1 MRNSTGSRVRQGI
14 DWLEAAADLA
24 GNGLSMLRRLSEA
37 VGALV
42 VVTAVT
48 IATMPGVRDA
58 TEQMVRGWFSS
69 DSSKAAAA
77 LTVSQASSA
86 AMDDGASSSAPRA
99 REALVETVR
108 WVHLESPDASVA
120 QYLSRRYHVAD
131 EAVRPLVLAAREAG
145 RESQLDPLLILAVMA
160 VESSLNPFAESPV
173 GAQGLMQVMTS
184 VHATRFG
191 LDGDLH
197 NALEPVAN
205 IRVGSAIL
213 SDAIRRG
220 GSLERGLQLYS
231 GAGNLRDDG
240 GYGIKVLGEMARL
253 KLAARGDVAAALAS
267 AGVRPD
273 GRTPIA
279 APSPAPQPIPATLTS
294 SSS

>member
-1 MRNSTGSRVRQGI
+1 MPNSTGSRVRQSV

-42 VVTAVT
+42 VVSAVA
-48 IATMPGVRDA
+48 IATMPTVRDA
-58 TEQMVRGWFSS
+58 TAQTVRGWFSS
-69 DSSKAAAA
+69 DAS
-77 LTVSQASSA
+77 TVQPSYAIQSTASS
-86 AMDDGASSSAPRA
+86 DASRGTPAA

-108 WVHLESPDASVA
+108 WVHLESPEASVA

-160 VESSLNPFAESPV
+160 VESSLNPFAESEV

-220 GSLERGLQLYS
+220 GSVERGLQLYV

-240 GYGIKVLGEMARL
+240 GYGSRVLAEMARL
-253 KLAARGDVAAALAS
+253 KMAASGDVAAALAS
-267 AGVRPD
+267 AGMRPD
-273 GRTPIA
+273 GRTPVA
-279 APSPAPQPIPATLTS
+279 VAPEAPRRLPASLTS
-294 SSS
+294 SAF

>member
-1 MRNSTGSRVRQGI
+1 MRNCIGRRVRQGI

-24 GNGLSMLRRLSEA
+24 GNGLGMLRRLSEA

-42 VVTAVT
+42 VISAVT
-48 IATMPGVRDA
+48 IATMPTLRDSTNQLVRS
-58 TEQMVRGWFSS
+58 WF
-69 DSSKAAAA
+69 
-77 LTVSQASSA
+77 VSQAQSA
-86 AMDDGASSSAPRA
+86 RLSVLSQPDAEDGVAATA
-99 REALVETVR
+99 HDALTGTVR
-108 WVHLESPDASVA
+108 WVHLEPADASVA

-184 VHATRFG
+184 VHSTRFE
-191 LDGDLH
+191 LDGDQFT
-197 NALEPVAN
+197 ALEPVAN

-220 GSLERGLQLYS
+220 GSLERGLQLYV
-231 GAGNLRDDG
+231 GAGNLPGDG
-240 GYGIKVLGEMARL
+240 GYAGRVLAEMGRL
-253 KLAARGDVAAALAS
+253 KMAAAGNVSAALAV
-267 AGVRPD
+267 G
-273 GRTPIA
+273 GA
-279 APSPAPQPIPATLTS
+279 APRADSRAAGGTQAAPASTVAS
-294 SSS
+294 SS

>member
-1 MRNSTGSRVRQGI
+1 MPNSTGSRVRQSI

-48 IATMPGVRDA
+48 IATMPTVRDA
-58 TEQMVRGWFSS
+58 TTQMVRGWFSS
-69 DSSKAAAA
+69 ESSTSRPSYAAA
-77 LTVSQASSA
+77 
-86 AMDDGASSSAPRA
+86 SAPVATDEASASLPAA
-99 REALVETVR
+99 REALVEKVR

-145 RESQLDPLLILAVMA
+145 RESQLDPLLILSVMA
-160 VESSLNPFAESPV
+160 VESSLNPFAESAV

-191 LDGDLH
+191 LDGDQH

-220 GSLERGLQLYS
+220 GSVERGLQLYV
-231 GAGNLRDDG
+231 GAGNQRDDG
-240 GYGIKVLGEMARL
+240 GYGLRVLTEMSRL
-253 KLAARGDVAAALAS
+253 KLAANGDVVAALAS

-273 GRTPIA
+273 GKTPIA
-279 APSPAPQPIPATLTS
+279 AGPAPAARPIPASLTTGS
-294 SSS
+294 

>member
-1 MRNSTGSRVRQGI
+1 MGSRFRQSL
-14 DWLEAAADLA
+14 DWVEAAADLA

-37 VGALV
+37 VGTLTV
-42 VVTAVT
+42 VAAVA
-48 IATMPGVRDA
+48 IATMPGVRES
-58 TEQMVRGWFSS
+58 TVSMVRGWFVA
-69 DSSKAAAA
+69 DSSSFQANATPASDQDDSNPA
-77 LTVSQASSA
+77 SPAGREGLTQ
-86 AMDDGASSSAPRA
+86 
-99 REALVETVR
+99 TVR

-184 VHATRFG
+184 VHSTRFG
-191 LDGDLH
+191 LDGDQH

-220 GSLERGLQLYS
+220 GSLGRGLQLYV
-231 GAGNLRDDG
+231 GAGNMADDG
-240 GYGIKVLGEMARL
+240 GYALRVLSEMARL
-253 KLAARGDVAAALAS
+253 KIAASGNVAAALATGAHADTRTVGSVIS
-267 AGVRPD
+267 APLPAPG
-273 GRTPIA
+273 A
-279 APSPAPQPIPATLTS
+279 APNPAVAS
-294 SSS
+294 SS

>member
-1 MRNSTGSRVRQGI
+1 MRNSMGSRVPQSI
-14 DWLEAAADLA
+14 DWVDAAADLA

-37 VGALV
+37 VGTLTV
-42 VVTAVT
+42 VAAVA
-48 IATMPGVRDA
+48 IATMPGVRES
-58 TEQMVRGWFSS
+58 TVSVVRGWFVA
-69 DSSKAAAA
+69 DSSSFESVA
-77 LTVSQASSA
+77 T
-86 AMDDGASSSAPRA
+86 SSSEPDEGAAPA
-99 REALVETVR
+99 PGAHDALAQSVR

-184 VHATRFG
+184 VHSTRFG
-191 LDGDLH
+191 LDGDQH

-220 GSLERGLQLYS
+220 GSVERGLQLYV
-231 GAGNLRDDG
+231 GAGNLSDDG
-240 GYGIKVLGEMARL
+240 GYALRVRSELARL
-253 KLAARGDVAAALAS
+253 KVAASGNVAAALAVGTRTDTKAVGTVIS
-267 AGVRPD
+267 APLPAPG
-273 GRTPIA
+273 A
-279 APSPAPQPIPATLTS
+279 APSPAVAS
-294 SSS
+294 SS

>member
-14 DWLEAAADLA
+14 DWVEAAADLA

-42 VVTAVT
+42 VVTGVT
-48 IATMPGVRDA
+48 IATMPAVRDSTA
-58 TEQMVRGWFSS
+58 QMVRGWFSS
-69 DSSKAAAA
+69 DSSAARPQYAP
-77 LTVSQASSA
+77 QASS
-86 AMDDGASSSAPRA
+86 DENISPPGA
-99 REALVETVR
+99 REALVEKVR
-108 WVHLESPDASVA
+108 WVHLESHEASVA

-145 RESQLDPLLILAVMA
+145 RESQLDPLLILSVMA

-191 LDGDLH
+191 LDGDQH

-240 GYGIKVLGEMARL
+240 GYGSRVLSEMARL
-253 KLAARGDVAAALAS
+253 RMAATGDVAAALAS
-267 AGVRPD
+267 VGVRPD

-279 APSPAPQPIPATLTS
+279 APPPAPRPIPAALTS
-294 SSS
+294 STS